1 MKFAKVALIMAVD
14 GRIHVNFGPPTQSG
28 EYFLN
33 ERIETNSS
41 LRSAR
46 PAPVTADR
54 ELGGGKFTKEL
65 ASESVTMAGE
75 FDDDGGEYEEFDAC
89 CEMIESH
96 VFGQKRAFKRMDQA
110 GRRPIWVSNDD
121 HQIQFNE
128 LLQMWQVVNST
139 TINPVGEAFS
149 HGRNAADDCPT
160 ETEWTVRN
168 LDSWLSV
175 KNFVQCQGENDD
187 DKQAFKLSYTVCDLI
202 QETEGKNLGDRM
214 RNSLQKRKNTL
225 CNRAMNHARVRSQV
239 WAFFR
244 AGPRLVTCHFQNPP
258 FGINM
263 ARHFTRRWWW
273 KGMKHTEFTTFMLL
287 DIAPCSAALCHSRF
301 FYIKVNLEMKLY
313 FFHFITTSPI
323 LSKFVTKRYNLA
335 RHSPT
340 QMYKVNWCGAH
351 GTFDEDNLCG
361 GHGQAVAWF
370 VEEYKWRA

>member
-14 GRIHVNFGPPTQSG
+14 GRIHVNFGPPTQS
-28 EYFLN
+28 
-33 ERIETNSS
+33 
-41 LRSAR
+41 AR
-46 PAPVTADR
+46 PAPVTANR

-65 ASESVTMAGE
+65 ASESVTMSGE
-75 FDDDGGEYEEFDAC
+75 FDDEGGEYEEFDAC

-96 VFGQKRAFKRMDQA
+96 VFGQKRAFKRMNQP
-110 GRRPIWVSNDD
+110 GRRPVWVSNDD

-225 CNRAMNHARVRSQV
+225 CNRAMNHARRVIRQRKCTKSIDAV
-239 WAFFR
+239 
-244 AGPRLVTCHFQNPP
+244 H
-258 FGINM
+258 M
-263 ARHFTRRWWW
+263 ARSMKTIYAVDTVKQWRDLLKNINEERNEHCNNRRTFQLLQDAIDRFHDSVTRL
-273 KGMKHTEFTTFMLL
+273 F
-287 DIAPCSAALCHSRF
+287 
-301 FYIKVNLEMKLY
+301 
-313 FFHFITTSPI
+313 
-323 LSKFVTKRYNLA
+323 SKQ
-335 RHSPT
+335 S
-340 QMYKVNWCGAH
+340 W
-351 GTFDEDNLCG
+351 
-361 GHGQAVAWF
+361 
-370 VEEYKWRA
+370 